1 MTRRPRAG
9 DAVNMATK
17 AIGVHPKSKLS
28 AGDTALGG
36 DTYVSRTPDQPA
48 LYLSGVLGLFIFFFF
63 CGLMNNI
70 RIIHVFGKLSQ
81 TAAKK

>member
-48 LYLSGVLGLFIFFFF
+48 LYLSGVLGLFMY
-63 CGLMNNI
+63 LENSHKQKQKSKSENN
-70 RIIHVFGKLSQ
+70 
-81 TAAKK
+81 T